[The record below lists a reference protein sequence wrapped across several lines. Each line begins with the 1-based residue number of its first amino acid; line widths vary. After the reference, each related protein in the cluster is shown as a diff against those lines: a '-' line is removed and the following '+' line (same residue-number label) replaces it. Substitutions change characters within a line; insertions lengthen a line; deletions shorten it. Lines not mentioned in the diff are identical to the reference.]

1 MNGPVQ
7 RFEPRQ
13 PLFLVPWPVLVL
25 IGLLCTAYAAYALAP
40 ADLQQKLIVHY
51 ALIPA
56 EYAGGAYGVHL
67 RGLWRMVPLFSYQ
80 FMHGGLEHLGINSV
94 WLLPFGS
101 VVARRYG
108 ASLFFIFFLVCGALG
123 AVVHLIANWGSFAAV
138 IGASGAISGLMGAA
152 FRMMEPIMP
161 MLQAPR
167 DSHGLLPL
175 SSRQIVLWSMLWIAI
190 NVFAGLT
197 GMGTGPGVQMIAWQ
211 VHIGGYFAGLL
222 LAGPFAALADL
233 NGGRRSPNKDWP
245 DRSRDPGRG
254 PWR

>member
-25 IGLLCTAYAAYALAP
+25 IGLLCTAYAGYALAP
-40 ADLQQKLIVHY
+40 VTLQQQLILHY

-56 EYAGGAYGVHL
+56 VYAGGAYGVHL
-67 RGLWRMVPLFSYQ
+67 SGLWLVVPFFSYQ
-80 FMHGGLEHLGINSV
+80 FMHGGLEHLGINCL

-108 ASLFFIFFLVCGALG
+108 GSLFFVFFLVCGALG
-123 AVVHLIANWGSFAAV
+123 AAVQIAANWGSLEAV

-152 FRMMEPIMP
+152 FRMMDPILP
-161 MLQAPR
+161 MLDARR
-167 DSHGLLPL
+167 DQHGLLPIY
-175 SSRQIVLWSMLWIAI
+175 SRQIVLWSVLWLGLNI
-190 NVFAGLT
+190 FAGLT
-197 GMGTGPGVQMIAWQ
+197 GMGAGPGVQLIAWQ

-222 LAGPFAALADL
+222 LAGPFAWLADL
-233 NGGRRSPNKDWP
+233 NVPRPPPNNYRS
-245 DRSRDPGRG
+245 DRTGDSGRG